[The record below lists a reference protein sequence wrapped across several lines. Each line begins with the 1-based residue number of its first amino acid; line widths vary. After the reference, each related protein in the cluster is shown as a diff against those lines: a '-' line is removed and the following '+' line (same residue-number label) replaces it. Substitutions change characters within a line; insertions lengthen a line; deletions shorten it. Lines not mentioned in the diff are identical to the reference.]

1 MDELLANMWTMIIDY
16 DCDWLVE
23 AHWPHRVEKL
33 ASFGGSGRRSF
44 SSLELGYSFYEL
56 NLTVNTSNI
65 PRQFEF
71 FFSSRLHPYKLK
83 KLQSIIPEV
92 VRIFTRLFHKMK
104 CKIYFFV
111 EK

>member
-44 SSLELGYSFYEL
+44 SSLELGYLFYEL
-56 NLTVNTSNI
+56 SLTVNTSNI

-71 FFSSRLHPYKLK
+71 FFSYSSRLHRPYKLK

-92 VRIFTRLFHKMK
+92 VT
-104 CKIYFFV
+104 
-111 EK
+111 